1 MSEINI
7 WAGLL
12 DAVKHVEAVKTD
24 LSEAYE
30 WRDQQ
35 IVGIYKNGVSIAEM
49 SRRIGLNHSTIHK
62 VLKQQN
68 AK

>member
-7 WAGLL
+7 WAGLH
-12 DAVKHVEAVKTD
+12 DAVKRVEADRAD

-35 IVGIYKNGVSIAEM
+35 IVGIYKNGVSIAEI

-62 VLKQQN
+62 ILKQQN